1 MNFIDLISLKIEV
14 NKMVSSNLK
23 ILKDLNKNLWVQ
35 NTTEDNF

>member
-35 NTTEDNF
+35 NIIEDNF

>member
-1 MNFIDLISLKIEV
+1 MNFIDLISLKTEV
-14 NKMVSSNLK
+14 NKMLSSNLK